1 MDSGLQTSLPF
12 RGKTYRAKHA
22 SYSGAIKATVTRGA
36 VTLQYVALLKELG
49 PMSDH
54 AAAKA
59 LGRPLSSVCSIR
71 NGLGDR
77 VVPSGKFEM
86 SEWNT
91 KRVLWTLKE
100 AA

>member
-1 MDSGLQTSLPF
+1 MNSEMQTSLPF

-22 SYSGAIKATVTRGA
+22 SYSGAIAATVSRGA
-36 VTLQYVALLKELG
+36 VTLQYIALLRELG
-49 PMSDH
+49 PITDH

-77 VVPSGKFEM
+77 VVPSGKFET
-86 SEWNT
+86 SEWKT
-91 KRVLWTLKE
+91 KRVLWVLAK
-100 AA
+100 